1 MNQRPFSKK
10 TDTIEVRVAPEMKQS
25 FMERCEQND
34 RSASDV
40 LRLLMANYASA
51 GGRASHSGEKDSG
64 MFSRSPKRIAR
75 LAVVTGAITSLGIMS
90 VPSTAADA
98 RLEALF
104 HWFDRD
110 GDGVLTD
117 AEFFDDVANPPPSL
131 PGAEVMLTTNDGH
144 VPSETA
150 DDVFKRVDTDGDG
163 RITLGELTARIG
175 VDSRV
180 GTILLDADQDASKSV
195 SAPELAAR
203 VTEAR
208 AAAGADRP
216 AAGAALMAEGLLAAH
231 DANGDGQLTAGELA
245 G

>member
-1 MNQRPFSKK
+1 MTQRPFTKK
-10 TDTIEVRVAPEMKQS
+10 TDTIEVRIAPEMKQS

-40 LRLLMANYASA
+40 LRLLMANYVSA
-51 GGRASHSGEKDSG
+51 RGRASCPAEKEPG
-64 MFSRSPKRIAR
+64 MFNRLPKRIVR
-75 LAVVTGAITSLGIMS
+75 LAVVTGAVASLGVMS
-90 VPSTAADA
+90 APLTAADT
-98 RLEALF
+98 RVEALF

-110 GDGVLTD
+110 GDGALTD
-117 AEFFDDVANPPPSL
+117 AEFFGDATSPPPSL
-131 PGAEVMLTTNDGH
+131 AGAEVMLTTNDGH

-150 DDVFKRVDTDGDG
+150 GDVFKRVDTDDDG
-163 RITLGELTARIG
+163 RITLTELTTK
-175 VDSRV
+175 VDVHSRV
-180 GTILLDADQDASKSV
+180 GMILLDADQDASRSV

-203 VTEAR
+203 ITEAR